1 MLEQDSRR
9 FIFLDLAGRRWP
21 RLRLLLVMVTLL
33 AFCGGVWFI
42 QSLFVSPQLRL
53 SSSISQ
59 LQTRLHELQKKDAD
73 AEEPPL
79 HPRPLWREYSRNVN
93 SEPKP
98 TRDPQRFTGS
108 VAAQR
113 HGQGVVAGFY
123 VAWDEH
129 SYDSLRANGAQLT
142 HVVSQWLSVV
152 DGSGALVSRP
162 DLRVRD
168 YALSKGIVFLPV
180 LDNLI
185 EDAWQPEAVEGLANG
200 PIARQDRFVGQL
212 VAKLKEAR
220 AGGLAIDWGILDPT
234 YVDAVTALIQ
244 RIADAVHHESMEL
257 WLYVPVGLEL
267 KSFDLEALAPCVDR
281 FVATLHDETSENDS
295 PGPIASQPWFEGWLE
310 TLLEYVDPEQWIV
323 EIGSY
328 GYDWTKGARRAET
341 IRFHDVMSR
350 GDEVGLTQCKS
361 EAPLYNPQ
369 FSYEDGGTEHKV
381 WFLDASTFVNQ
392 LMTARKQKVA
402 GISISQLGYEDP
414 GIWPMLKQLTASLDV
429 GAGDLTQLRTLRSVG
444 AITHV
449 GRGEFVTVDDEM
461 SDGSRVVSL
470 DDTGRVAVTYEAFPS
485 YLTLYHEG
493 ADYPDTVAIS
503 FDDGPDPK
511 WTPKILDGLRA
522 KGTKASFFL
531 VGSRMEANPG
541 LVQRILKEGHE
552 IGVHSYTHPNMA
564 AISEERA
571 RLELNATQR
580 LIETLADRSTILFR
594 PPYSAD
600 SRPHDPAEVI
610 PIKLAQ
616 DLGYLTVTED
626 IDPEDW
632 AKPGVEAIVQRVKQ
646 GRKAGGTIVLLH
658 DAGGD
663 RRQTVE
669 ALPRII
675 DYLHER
681 GDRIVTLSEMI
692 GKGPDEL
699 MPAVKSSQESFARL
713 VSQGGFRVLYNFE
726 ALLWSFMIAATI
738 LVILRTLII
747 TLLASRH
754 TLRRRA
760 IPLQGDFQPPVSVIL
775 AAFNEE
781 KVIEETL
788 KHLLRTTYPGTIEVL
803 VVDDGSKDRTA
814 EIVERVAETDPR
826 VRLIRQPNQGK
837 ALALRAAI
845 AEASYDIVVMLDADT
860 QFAPQTIGALA
871 QPLADSRVGA
881 VSGHAKVGN
890 LRTFIAR
897 CQALEYICGF
907 NLDRRAYHQLN
918 CITVVPGAVSA
929 LRKSAVM
936 QVGGISTDT
945 LAEDTD
951 LTLALHRK
959 GYRVAYVPA
968 AIAWTEAPESVR
980 ALVGQR
986 FRWAFGT
993 LQCLWKHR
1001 DMVFNPHFGAL
1012 GWFSLPS
1019 VWFFQILLVT
1029 VTPLV
1034 DFLLV
1039 CSLFLGVGDAIYTY
1053 FMTFLIMD
1061 IFLAG
1066 LACRME
1072 GERLS
1077 KALLIIPMRFI
1088 YRPLLSLV
1096 IWKSIIKAAKGA
1108 WVTWG
1113 KLDRTASVPSRA

>member
-1 MLEQDSRR
+1 MLEQDPKQ
-9 FIFLDLAGRRWP
+9 FIFLDSAGRRWP
-21 RLRLLLVMVTLL
+21 RLRLLFLLVTVL
-33 AFCGGVWFI
+33 AFFGGVWFI
-42 QSLFVSPQLRL
+42 QSLFVAPQLRL

-59 LQTRLHELQKKDAD
+59 LQARLHELQRKD
-73 AEEPPL
+73 AEEPQP
-79 HPRPLWREYSRNVN
+79 HPRPIWREYSKSAN
-93 SEPKP
+93 SEGKP
-98 TRDPQRFTGS
+98 VRDSSRSAVSAPPQK
-108 VAAQR
+108 
-113 HGQGVVAGFY
+113 HNQGIVAGFY
-123 VAWDEH
+123 VAWDEY

-142 HVVSQWLSVV
+142 HVISQWLSVA
-152 DGSGALVSRP
+152 DGSGTLVSHP

-185 EDAWQPEAVEGLANG
+185 EDVWQPEAIEGLANG
-200 PIARQDRFVGQL
+200 PPIRQDRFVGQL
-212 VAKLKEAR
+212 VGKLKEAK
-220 AGGLAIDWGILDPT
+220 AGGLVIDWGIVDPT
-234 YVDAVTALIQ
+234 YVESVTALIQ
-244 RIADAVHHESMEL
+244 RIADAVHHERMEL

-267 KSFDLEALAPCVDR
+267 KSFDLEALAPCVDH
-281 FVATLHDETSENDS
+281 FVATLHDENSENDS

-310 TLLEYVDPEQWIV
+310 TLLEYVDPEQWVV

-341 IRFHDVMSR
+341 IRFPDVMSR
-350 GDEVGLTQCKS
+350 GNEVGLTQCKS

-369 FSYEDGGTEHKV
+369 FSYEDGGTEHNV

-392 LMTARKQKVA
+392 LMATRKQNVT

-414 GIWPMLKQLTASLDV
+414 AIWPMMKQLTASPNLRPEDLD
-429 GAGDLTQLRTLRSVG
+429 QLRPLRSAG

-449 GRGEFVTVDDEM
+449 GRGEFVTVDSET
-461 SDGSRVVSL
+461 SDGSRAL
-470 DDTGRVAVTYEAFPS
+470 FGDDTGRVTVTYETFPS

-493 ADYPDTVAIS
+493 AEASDTVAIS

-511 WTPKILDGLRA
+511 WTPKILDVLRA
-522 KGTKASFFL
+522 KGVKASFFL

-541 LVQRILKEGHE
+541 LVRRILEEGHE

-580 LIETLADRSTILFR
+580 LIETITDRSTILFR

-600 SRPHDPAEVI
+600 SRPHDPTEVI
-610 PIKLAQ
+610 PVKLAQ
-616 DLGYLTVTED
+616 DLGYITVTED

-632 AKPGVEAIVQRVKQ
+632 AKPGVETIVQKVKQ
-646 GRKAGGTIVLLH
+646 GRKAEGTIILLH

-675 DYLHER
+675 DYLYER
-681 GDRIVTLSEMI
+681 GDRIVTLGEML
-692 GKGPDEL
+692 GKEPDEL
-699 MPAVKSSQESFARL
+699 MPTVKSGPESFARL

-738 LVILRTLII
+738 LVILRTLVI
-747 TLLASRH
+747 TILASRH
-754 TLRRRA
+754 IHRRVA
-760 IPLQGDFQPPVSVIL
+760 PLPSDDQPPISVIL

-781 KVIEETL
+781 KVIEATL
-788 KHLLRTTYPGTIEVL
+788 RHLLRTTYGGPMEVV
-803 VVDDGSKDRTA
+803 VVDDGSTDQTA
-814 EIVERVAETDPR
+814 AIVERLAETDPR
-826 VRLIRQPNQGK
+826 IRLIRQPNQGK

-845 AEASYDIVVMLDADT
+845 TEASYDILVTLDADT
-860 QFAPQTIGALA
+860 QFAPQTIGSLV
-871 QPLADSRVGA
+871 QPFSDPRVGA

-897 CQALEYICGF
+897 CQSLEYICGF

-918 CITVVPGAVSA
+918 CITVAPGAVSA
-929 LRKSAVM
+929 LRKSALI

-959 GYRVAYVPA
+959 GHRVAYVPA
-968 AIAWTEAPESVR
+968 AVAWTEAPESVR
-980 ALVGQR
+980 ALVKQR

-1012 GWFSLPS
+1012 GWFSLPG

-1029 VTPLV
+1029 ITPLV

-1039 CSLFLGVGDAIYTY
+1039 CSLSLGVGDAIFAY
-1053 FMTFLIMD
+1053 FVTFLIMD

-1088 YRPLLSLV
+1088 YRPLLSWV
-1096 IWKSIIKAAKGA
+1096 IWKSIVKAAKGA

-1113 KLDRTASVPSRA
+1113 KLDRTASVPSQA